1 MSILPKL
8 FEENIKSIKKT
19 FEHTVPKLYFDIYDI
34 IEYLLLDRKA
44 GQVQQKRE
52 ELLKE
57 YRINFDHY
65 KELIDLLYDEILK
78 KSNYEMTST
87 DLESMGEKIEREKYK
102 KMREIFASLKES
114 HLF

>member
-1 MSILPKL
+1 MILSSTCYWIAKL
-8 FEENIKSIKKT
+8 GRCS
-19 FEHTVPKLYFDIYDI
+19 
-34 IEYLLLDRKA
+34 RK
-44 GQVQQKRE
+44 